1 MSNNRIILKII
12 VFFNLLLFIGCKQQ
26 VKDLTKDLTLED
38 KIVIA
43 VASRKIPVP
52 NEQKVAFDAL
62 NWPFDIGP
70 QNTEVFSNLEHY
82 LPTALIEKG
91 TTETKPL
98 PKNISIT
105 LGQEILTS
113 NFFKK
118 ETSLNQI
125 CEEKQ
130 IDGVIVLHKGE
141 IVYEKYP
148 DMDPSDRHLL
158 ASVSKTF
165 VATII
170 ATLADKNVLDEQDN
184 IGKFLP
190 EFKDKPLANV
200 TIENLLRMA
209 SGIDCKEKEKGAFT
223 DPNHCFYK
231 LLQHTAVF
239 PQPTTDFE
247 ENLIKIIADEGT
259 YEKQG
264 KVLDY
269 TSANSVILATIAER
283 ATSKPYHE
291 LVQEYIWSKI
301 GAEADARISLSSTGF
316 TGSYGIMLMRL
327 RDVAR
332 YGLAYTED
340 ATTKIASERYL
351 SKIRNGDEELF
362 RAEGGFA
369 ERTWLPFL
377 EEQGPLFQSYHWDVV
392 FEDGDFVKFGLGGQG
407 LYVSPK
413 KRLVIAFFSS
423 YKNETRNSNNMRYL
437 VRSLALLEHFKK

>member
-1 MSNNRIILKII
+1 MSNNKIILITI
-12 VFFNLLLFIGCKQQ
+12 VFFSLLLFIGCKQQ
-26 VKDLTKDLTLED
+26 IKELTLED
-38 KIVIA
+38 KIALA
-43 VASRKIPVP
+43 VESRKIPVP
-52 NEQKVAFDAL
+52 NEQKAPFEAL

-70 QNTEVFSNLEHY
+70 QNTEIFSNLEYY
-82 LPTALIEKG
+82 LPTVLIEKG
-91 TTETKPL
+91 TTETKVL
-98 PKNISIT
+98 PKNISNT
-105 LGQEILTS
+105 LGQKILTS
-113 NFFKK
+113 IFFKE

-130 IDGVIVLHKGE
+130 IDGVIVLHKGN

-165 VATII
+165 IATII
-170 ATLADKNVLDEQDN
+170 ANLADENVLEEQDT

-190 EFKDKPLANV
+190 EFKDKPFANV
-200 TIENLLRMA
+200 TIESLLRMA
-209 SGIDCKEKEKGAFT
+209 SGIDCKELEKGAFT

-231 LLQHTAVF
+231 LLQHTAAF
-239 PQPTTDFE
+239 PEPTIGFE
-247 ENLIKIIADEGT
+247 ENLIKIIADTGK
-259 YEKQG
+259 YESQG
-264 KVLDY
+264 KVFDY
-269 TSANSVILATIAER
+269 TSANSVILASIAER

-301 GAEADARISLSSTGF
+301 GAEADARVSLSSSGF
-316 TGSYGIMLMRL
+316 TGSYGIMMTRL
-327 RDVAR
+327 RDLAR

-362 RAEGGFA
+362 KDEGG
-369 ERTWLPFL
+369 L
-377 EEQGPLFQSYHWDVV
+377 EEQGALFQSYHWDAV

-407 LYVSPK
+407 LYISPK

-423 YKNETRNSNNMRYL
+423 YKDKTRNSNNMMYL
-437 VRSLALLEHFKK
+437 VRSLALLELFKD